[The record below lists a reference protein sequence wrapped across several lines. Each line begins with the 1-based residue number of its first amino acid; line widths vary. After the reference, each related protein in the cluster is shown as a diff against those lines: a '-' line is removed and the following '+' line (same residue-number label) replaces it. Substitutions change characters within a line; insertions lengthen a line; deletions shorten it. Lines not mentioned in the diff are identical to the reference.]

1 RAEAAR
7 PRRRTR
13 RRRGG
18 RRAGRPGREGR
29 RMRRRR
35 RRGGGPG
42 GGAGG
47 GAGALRRR
55 GDAAEGAA
63 GVRPARRAGPAARAR
78 AGRCGVRIGA
88 LDRAIR
94 RASAAAREEADRCGL
109 CDAPAPDEHVHVLDE
124 TGGELLCT
132 CRACGLLFEREGAGF
147 GHYRL
152 VPRRRRRL
160 RGVPAADLGVPVGLA
175 FLTLGP
181 DGAVVARCPSPAG
194 VTAWTVGRDAW
205 AAVAARS

>member
-1 RAEAAR
+1 
-7 PRRRTR
+7 
-13 RRRGG
+13 
-18 RRAGRPGREGR
+18 
-29 RMRRRR
+29 M
-35 RRGGGPG
+35 
-42 GGAGG
+42 
-47 GAGALRRR
+47 
-55 GDAAEGAA
+55 
-63 GVRPARRAGPAARAR
+63 
-78 AGRCGVRIGA
+78 RIGA

-205 AAVAARS
+205 AAVTARSPELASMRPAVEALLINTVRGADEQWLVPIDDCYRLAGVVRRSWTGMSGGDRVWSDIEAFFGGLEETEEE